1 MTGVAQRRFG
11 AGQKVRQLRG
21 MGLMAQIALKL
32 DDRRMK
38 ELEWL
43 DEIPVTLF
51 AQLGVVLADRHAKPH
66 VVAIRAL
73 VFRKGFV
80 EELLY
85 GGR

>member
-1 MTGVAQRRFG
+1 
-11 AGQKVRQLRG
+11 
-21 MGLMAQIALKL
+21 MAQIALKL

-38 ELEWL
+38 ELEGL

-51 AQLGVVLADRHAKPH
+51 AQLGVVLADHHAEPRA
-66 VVAIRAL
+66 VAIRAL